1 MISQHLENFPMRG
14 LPPIFELGLRT
25 IFEQALSLRQTVDSS
40 DTFPFTRWAEEF
52 RQKTTVLISSWPVYG
67 SLVSLMERSQ
77 KPNNLPVASQAYSG
91 NAASLAT
98 SMHGVMAPPVV
109 AHGIPPPDQGSYASS
124 ILGISIPA
132 DGQSLTPKDTVME
145 NTEMAMMDPSVQTI
159 LPVDKVT
166 PRSGSDQLFAPAQ
179 PHTPDSSISNSLM
192 GGNAP
197 TSERS
202 VSTNDHMHFNP
213 AGTGDL
219 DAIFKDLAYLDTTEW
234 SNNREAGLKDF
245 GFLDDSTFQAFCHD
259 PDRLVGSQPL
269 VHPPS
274 IADIWPPPGFFPE
287 TFQEVPEKT
296 MNG

>member
-1 MISQHLENFPMRG
+1 
-14 LPPIFELGLRT
+14 
-25 IFEQALSLRQTVDSS
+25 
-40 DTFPFTRWAEEF
+40 
-52 RQKTTVLISSWPVYG
+52 
-67 SLVSLMERSQ
+67 
-77 KPNNLPVASQAYSG
+77 
-91 NAASLAT
+91 
-98 SMHGVMAPPVV
+98 
-109 AHGIPPPDQGSYASS
+109 
-124 ILGISIPA
+124 
-132 DGQSLTPKDTVME
+132 ME